1 MLDIHKIK
9 YFTYNKKGQNA
20 NSRNN
25 LDEPQKH
32 NAKREKEASH
42 KRTHVAWFPHIKYS
56 QKANP
61 QRYRAD

>member
-1 MLDIHKIK
+1 MLTH
-9 YFTYNKKGQNA
+9 A
-20 NSRNN
+20 NN

-32 NAKREKEASH
+32 NAKKEKEASH

-61 QRYRAD
+61 KRYRAD